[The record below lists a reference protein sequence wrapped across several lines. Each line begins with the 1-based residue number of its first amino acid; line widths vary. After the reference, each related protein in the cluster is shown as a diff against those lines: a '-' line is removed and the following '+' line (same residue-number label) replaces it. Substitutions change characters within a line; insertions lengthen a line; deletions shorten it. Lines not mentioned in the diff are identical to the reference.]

1 MKRIIL
7 ILILCYSFCVVED
20 IYYLE
25 KYGVVKSS
33 SKKGIVYLDI
43 EEFKLKDTIHILFN
57 VVNGDMTT
65 TIEYG
70 YNDLAPENL
79 TMSLDHSMNPTMN
92 TQSDSSTTTEKKNI
106 LKYYYDIEKEEN
118 KKYIIIRYSGFFG
131 SYIEIENTRYNW
143 GKALFIIIFASIGVI
158 ILVVIII
165 YFTIRYIR
173 NRGKS
178 DTGTDFYLPP

>member
-7 ILILCYSFCVVED
+7 ILILCYSFCVIED

-79 TMSLDHSMNPTMN
+79 TMSLDHSMSPTMN
-92 TQSDSSTTTEKKNI
+92 TQSDSSTTTEKKKYSKI
-106 LKYYYDIEKEEN
+106 L
-118 KKYIIIRYSGFFG
+118 
-131 SYIEIENTRYNW
+131 
-143 GKALFIIIFASIGVI
+143 L
-158 ILVVIII
+158 
-165 YFTIRYIR
+165 
-173 NRGKS
+173 
-178 DTGTDFYLPP
+178 